1 MNARRTLM
9 LGATVGLLDILGLN
23 RPASAQTA
31 KSANIT
37 SPVSPRSADWPRG
50 AAAQLIAGNV
60 ITPLRH
66 IAYSADWFLAQLLA
80 LGPEGQPPKAFRA
93 TVVNG
98 SETLTPFDYAEVYVS
113 NIAASYS
120 LPVSYYN
127 QTVEGYHMALW
138 NGVKMNGLQVVTS
151 LPEGVTA
158 EQAQKIWFRAYLHY
172 GETSKPTLTSA
183 PGLSGW
189 NGLATAWNLI
199 TTPEAKAVWLTS
211 SDALNRPKD
220 EQPNES
226 GVQLIVGH
234 PAYESGRKP
243 LAYFTAPVVVRNSD
257 AKPSYPQERKRV
269 AALRESVEQVCAAAG
284 LSPADIG
291 TVMRDSGRGSR
302 EAATRL
308 SDTAAALSPLAPK
321 LDMLKDTLDM
331 TSLLGD
337 LGASTVNYSLLM
349 AAFACHER
357 KHPVLYLSSRDPEAG
372 RAMLILPSP
381 DYSVTDEAR
390 RDRMIKYGK
399 QTNRPWWGERKDG
412 KADY

>member
-9 LGATVGLLDILGLN
+9 LGATMGMLDFLGLN
-23 RPASAQTA
+23 KQASAQTA
-31 KSANIT
+31 KAANPASST
-37 SPVSPRSADWPRG
+37 LSRNGGWPQG
-50 AAAQLIAGNV
+50 AVAQLIAGNV

-66 IAYSADWFLAQLLA
+66 IGYSADYFLAQLLA
-80 LGPEGQPPKAFRA
+80 LNPENTPPKPFRA
-93 TVVNG
+93 TVVNTAG
-98 SETLTPFDYAEVYVS
+98 EVTLDDYVDTYITDLAG
-113 NIAASYS
+113 SYS

-138 NGVKMNGLQVVTS
+138 NGAKMNGLQVVTS
-151 LPEGVTA
+151 LPESLTA
-158 EQAQKIWFRAYLHY
+158 EQTQQIWFHAYLHY
-172 GETSKPTLTSA
+172 GETSKPAVTSA
-183 PGLSGW
+183 SGLSGW
-189 NGLATAWNLI
+189 NSLSATWNLI
-199 TTPEAKAVWLTS
+199 ATPETKAVWLTS
-211 SDALNRPKD
+211 SDAPSRPKYK
-220 EQPNES
+220 QPNES

-234 PAYESGRKP
+234 PGYESGRKP
-243 LAYFTAPVVVRNSD
+243 LAYFTAPAVVKNND
-257 AKPSYPQERKRV
+257 AKPSYPQERKRI

-284 LSPADIG
+284 LTPADIG

-302 EAATRL
+302 EAAARL

-321 LDMLKDTLDM
+321 LDILKDTLDM

-337 LGASTVNYSLLM
+337 LGASTVNYSLLV

-372 RAMLILPSP
+372 RAMLVLPSP

-390 RDRMIKYGK
+390 RDRLIKYGK

>member
-9 LGATVGLLDILGLN
+9 LGAIVALLDFLGLN
-23 RPASAQTA
+23 RLASAQIT
-31 KSANIT
+31 KPTNTT
-37 SPVSPRSADWPRG
+37 SPVPQHNSSWPQG

-66 IAYSADWFLAQLLA
+66 IAYSADWFLRELIAFS
-80 LGPEGQPPKAFRA
+80 PEDTPPNSFRA
-93 TVVNG
+93 TIVNSSG
-98 SETLTPFDYAEVYVS
+98 AVPLVGYVEGYISDLAE
-113 NIAASYS
+113 SYS
-120 LPVSYYN
+120 LPVSYFD
-127 QTVEGYHMALW
+127 QTVDGYHMFLW
-138 NGVKMNGLQVVTS
+138 NGVKMKGLQIVTS
-151 LPEGVTA
+151 LPESLTQDEV
-158 EQAQKIWFRAYLHY
+158 QKLWDYAYLSY
-172 GETSKPTLTSA
+172 GNVSKPTLTSI

-211 SDALNRPKD
+211 SDAPSRPKYK
-220 EQPNES
+220 QPNES

>member
-1 MNARRTLM
+1 M
-9 LGATVGLLDILGLN
+9 LGATVGLLDLLGLN
-23 RPASAQTA
+23 KQASAQTA
-31 KSANIT
+31 KPTNASNLVPQRNAG
-37 SPVSPRSADWPRG
+37 WPQG

-66 IAYSADWFLAQLLA
+66 VAYSADWFLSKLLA
-80 LGPEGQPPKAFRA
+80 LGPEDTPPNPFRA
-93 TVVNG
+93 TIVNTSG
-98 SETLTPFDYAEVYVS
+98 TVPLVGYVEGYISDLAE
-113 NIAASYS
+113 SYS
-120 LPVSYYN
+120 LPVSYFD
-127 QTVEGYHMALW
+127 QTIEGYHMFLW
-138 NGVKMNGLQVVTS
+138 NGVKMKGLQVVTS
-151 LPEGVTA
+151 LPDSLTPEEV
-158 EQAQKIWFRAYLHY
+158 QKLWDYAYLSY
-172 GETSKPTLTSA
+172 GNVSKPTLTST

-189 NGLATAWNLI
+189 NGLSAAWNLI
-199 TTPEAKAVWLTS
+199 ATPEAKAVWLTS
-211 SDALNRPKD
+211 SDATGRPKD

-234 PAYESGRKP
+234 PGYESGRKP
-243 LAYFTAPVVVRNSD
+243 LAYFTAPVVVKNND

-308 SDTAAALSPLAPK
+308 SDTAAALSPLTPK
-321 LDMLKDTLDM
+321 IDMLKDTLDM

-372 RAMLILPSP
+372 HAMLVLPSP

-390 RDRMIKYGK
+390 RNRMIKYGK

>member
-1 MNARRTLM
+1 MNSRRTLM
-9 LGATVGLLDILGLN
+9 QGTVLGLLDFLGLN
-23 RPASAQTA
+23 KQAAAMGQRPPPQPSGVVLR
-31 KSANIT
+31 NGG
-37 SPVSPRSADWPRG
+37 WPQG
-50 AAAQLIAGNV
+50 AVAQLIAGNV

-66 IAYSADWFLAQLLA
+66 IAYSADWFLAKLLV

-93 TVVNG
+93 TVVNR
-98 SETLTPFDYAEVYVS
+98 SETLTSLDYAEVYVS
-113 NIAASYS
+113 NIAGSYS

-138 NGVKMNGLQVVTS
+138 NGVKMNGLQVITS
-151 LPEGVTA
+151 LPEEVTA
-158 EQAQKIWFRAYLHY
+158 EQAQQIWFRAYLHY
-172 GETSKPTLTSA
+172 GETSKPTLTSV

-189 NGLATAWNLI
+189 NSLSAAWNLI
-199 TTPEAKAVWLTS
+199 ATPEAKAVWLTS
-211 SDALNRPKD
+211 SDAPSRPKD

-243 LAYFTAPVVVRNSD
+243 LAYFTAPVVVKNND

-284 LSPADIG
+284 LKPADVG
-291 TVMRDSGRGSR
+291 TFMRDSGGGSR

-321 LDMLKDTLDM
+321 LDTLKDTLDM

-372 RAMLILPSP
+372 WAMLVLPSP
-381 DYSVTDEAR
+381 DYSATDVAR
-390 RDRMIKYGK
+390 RNRDVDYGK
-399 QTNRPWWGERKDG
+399 QYNRPWWGERKDG